1 MVTAIQGL
9 KLSGVFV
16 VRTDH
21 TEQSLLVIIVCSGMC
36 LGAVHFFA
44 KVSLRILSVWPVHRR
59 GCSEHPFDR
68 AAASGEL
75 GCVRLSSRAFAESL
89 FAGFDP

>member
-36 LGAVHFFA
+36 LGAVHFLPRF
-44 KVSLRILSVWPVHRR
+44 P
-59 GCSEHPFDR
+59 
-68 AAASGEL
+68 
-75 GCVRLSSRAFAESL
+75 
-89 FAGFDP
+89 